1 MLTSK
6 SVETLIDLV
15 EIKLSCLEVWDR
27 EDAKERR
34 ALEIALKEL
43 VAMRTGAKRAVPKL
57 MELLAE
63 RTPVYASVATMRIDT
78 TGRTP
83 AEVTQALAAQLEG
96 ATHG

>member
-27 EDAKERR
+27 EDARERK

-43 VAMRTGAKRAVPKL
+43 VAMR
-57 MELLAE
+57 
-63 RTPVYASVATMRIDT
+63 ASVRAP
-78 TGRTP
+78 GSS
-83 AEVTQALAAQLEG
+83 AEIAVLRPVNAA
-96 ATHG
+96 

>member
-27 EDAKERR
+27 EDARERK

-43 VAMRTGAKRAVPKL
+43 VAVRGANRISGPSAEIAVL
-57 MELLAE
+57 
-63 RTPVYASVATMRIDT
+63 RPVN
-78 TGRTP
+78 
-83 AEVTQALAAQLEG
+83 AA
-96 ATHG
+96 

>member
-27 EDAKERR
+27 EDARERK

-43 VAMRTGAKRAVPKL
+43 VAMRAGIKRPSSTGAEIAPLRA
-57 MELLAE
+57 
-63 RTPVYASVATMRIDT
+63 AT
-78 TGRTP
+78 
-83 AEVTQALAAQLEG
+83 AA
-96 ATHG
+96 

>member
-34 ALEIALKEL
+34 ALDIALKEL
-43 VAMRTGAKRAVPKL
+43 VAMGIGATRAVPAAS
-57 MELLAE
+57 AE
-63 RTPVYASVATMRIDT
+63 ITTLRPVN
-78 TGRTP
+78 
-83 AEVTQALAAQLEG
+83 AA
-96 ATHG
+96 

>member
-43 VAMRTGAKRAVPKL
+43 VAMRTGAKRAVPATG
-57 MELLAE
+57 AE
-63 RTPVYASVATMRIDT
+63 ITTLRPVN
-78 TGRTP
+78 
-83 AEVTQALAAQLEG
+83 AA
-96 ATHG
+96 

>member
-27 EDAKERR
+27 EDARERK

-43 VAMRTGAKRAVPKL
+43 VAMRANNCIPGPSAEIAVLRAVN
-57 MELLAE
+57 
-63 RTPVYASVATMRIDT
+63 
-78 TGRTP
+78 
-83 AEVTQALAAQLEG
+83 AA
-96 ATHG
+96 

>member
-27 EDAKERR
+27 EDARERK

-43 VAMRTGAKRAVPKL
+43 IAMRGTTRAPGAGAEIAVL
-57 MELLAE
+57 
-63 RTPVYASVATMRIDT
+63 RTVS
-78 TGRTP
+78 
-83 AEVTQALAAQLEG
+83 AA
-96 ATHG
+96 